1 MITIQGKGVSAGV
14 GVGPLY
20 FYRRATVEIH
30 NTTVEDTDAEWHR
43 FKGAQTGAV
52 EQLGVLAEQARAEAG
67 DEAAM
72 LFETH
77 QMMAEDLDYEE
88 AIEDL
93 ILNQKL
99 NAEAAVSQVAEQFAA
114 MFASMDDTYMQA
126 RAADVQDVSQRIIGI
141 LCGVVQ
147 GGIASDVPVL
157 LAADDLAPS
166 ETIQLDK
173 SKILGFIT
181 AGGSGSSHTAILAR
195 TMGIPAIVGMGDAL
209 KPEYEGRQAIA
220 DGSTG
225 ALVIDPDD
233 DTRDRLLK
241 KREEQMRLQRLLETL
256 KGQENVTK
264 DGQTVRIYCNIG
276 SPEDVHAVQ
285 VNDGGGIG
293 LFRSEFLYL
302 NTKDYPT
309 EDEQFNAYK
318 QVLSDMDG
326 KEVIIRTL
334 DIGADKQIGY
344 FDLPKEDNPAMG
356 MRALRICLNRPEIF
370 RVQLRALFRASA
382 YGKLGIM
389 FPMVTSVW
397 EVREAKRMCEEVKR
411 DLKHEGIPYSDDVKI
426 GVMIETPAAAV
437 ISDRL
442 AKEVDFFSIGTN
454 DLTQYTLAC
463 DRQNNDLGRFY
474 NPHHPAV
481 LRLIQMVTENAH
493 KNGIWVG
500 ICGELGADL
509 TLTETFLAIGVDELS
524 VTPRA
529 VLPLRNAVRMT
540 DTRETSQRILDDLA
554 EDYEA
559 R

>member
-93 ILNQKL
+93 IINQKL

-114 MFASMDDTYMQA
+114 MFAAMDDTYMQA

-233 DTRDRLLK
+233 ETRDRLLK
-241 KREEQMRLQRLLETL
+241 KREEQLRLQRLLETL

-264 DGQTVRIYCNIG
+264 DGKTVRIYCNIG

-344 FDLPKEDNPAMG
+344 FNLPKEDNPAMG

-426 GVMIETPAAAV
+426 GVMIETPAAAM

-554 EDYEA
+554 EDDEA